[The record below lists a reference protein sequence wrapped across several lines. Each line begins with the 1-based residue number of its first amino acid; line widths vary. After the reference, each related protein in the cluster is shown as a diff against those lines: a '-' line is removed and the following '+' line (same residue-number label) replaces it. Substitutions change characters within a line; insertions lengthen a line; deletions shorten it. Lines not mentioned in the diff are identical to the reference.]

1 MRWFDW
7 LRRSVA
13 SPPPDVEIRI
23 EEAREAIKREEGRAI
38 RSHADAAHAKR
49 VSRSL
54 RQIRTENHFA
64 ELMRDA
70 LKPRGTS

>member
-1 MRWFDW
+1 MRWFGW
-7 LRRSVA
+7 LRRRTT
-13 SPPPDVEIRI
+13 PPPLSVEIRI
-23 EEAREAIKREEGRAI
+23 DKAREAIKQEESRAI
-38 RSHADAAHAKR
+38 ESHADAAHAKR

-70 LKPRGTS
+70 LRPGGAS